1 MSDPIDIAEGY
12 SAEPYG
18 DGYIICH
25 SGGGRAVAQ
34 LDIAAAVR
42 EITRLRALAAQ
53 VPQPVA
59 WLCEWIDPEDQSITW
74 HQYHDASDPMP
85 DKWDDPPQ
93 RVTPLAAAPGA
104 SPPAALAVPAGM
116 ALVPVEPTPEMLYPD
131 LQTAGP
137 GTQLGDMCA
146 GFGREIWARML
157 AASQESATTRG
168 GVSRNA

>member
-1 MSDPIDIAEGY
+1 MDDTRDIVKRLR
-12 SAEPYG
+12 
-18 DGYIICH
+18 I
-25 SGGGRAVAQ
+25 
-34 LDIAAAVR
+34 IAAGDDSEASFAASTAAA

-104 SPPAALAVPAGM
+104 SPPASPQAPADTQ
-116 ALVPVEPTPEMLYPD
+116 A
-131 LQTAGP
+131 QGP
-137 GTQLGDMCA
+137 NG
-146 GFGREIWARML
+146 
-157 AASQESATTRG
+157 
-168 GVSRNA
+168 

>member
-85 DKWDDPPQ
+85 DKW
-93 RVTPLAAAPGA
+93 V
-104 SPPAALAVPAGM
+104 
-116 ALVPVEPTPEMLYPD
+116 
-131 LQTAGP
+131 
-137 GTQLGDMCA
+137 GDMCA

-168 GVSRNA
+168 GVSRKR